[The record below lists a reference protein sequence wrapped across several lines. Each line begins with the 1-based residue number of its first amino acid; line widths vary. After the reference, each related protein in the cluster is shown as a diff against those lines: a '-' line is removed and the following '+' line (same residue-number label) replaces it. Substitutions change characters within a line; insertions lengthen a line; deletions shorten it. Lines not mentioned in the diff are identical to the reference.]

1 MNEDYLIFL
10 IIPLVLLAW
19 KFYFSISTSEQQKHF
34 DNDKYGDY
42 FLKDIKR
49 IINHLENLPI
59 TNQKN
64 IYENVIYRYG
74 KFCKDTWKLETSRG
88 SEFKKI
94 RNQYLKEAGIDR
106 RLNITEEEYNNPKWL
121 AASIYE
127 TLLFSK
133 TKEMSYDNGRKIRKF
148 IFMKMNKL
156 VPDSKNLKLFI
167 KVES

>member
-19 KFYFSISTSEQQKHF
+19 KYYFSISTSEQQKHF

-74 KFCKDTWKLETSRG
+74 KFCRDTWKLEVPQGR
-88 SEFKKI
+88 EFKKI
-94 RNQYLKEAGIDR
+94 RDKYLKEAGVDR
-106 RLNITEEEYNNPKWL
+106 RANITEDQYKNPKWL
-121 AASIYE
+121 AAAVYE

-133 TKEMSYDNGRKIRKF
+133 TKEMSYANGKKIRKF
-148 IFMKMNKL
+148 IFMKMNEL
-156 VPDSKNLKLFI
+156 VLDSKNLKLFI
-167 KVES
+167 KVEG

>member
-19 KFYFSISTSEQQKHF
+19 KYYFSISTSEQQKHF